1 MTLMLL
7 EKPEIENLVV
17 VGVACH
23 ERLIVRFMTAS
34 KESPSLNAQAMASC
48 PAMAD
53 DRD

>member
-23 ERLIVRFMTAS
+23 ERLIVRFMTS
-34 KESPSLNAQAMASC
+34 SPSRLKVGIWNA
-48 PAMAD
+48 
-53 DRD
+53 